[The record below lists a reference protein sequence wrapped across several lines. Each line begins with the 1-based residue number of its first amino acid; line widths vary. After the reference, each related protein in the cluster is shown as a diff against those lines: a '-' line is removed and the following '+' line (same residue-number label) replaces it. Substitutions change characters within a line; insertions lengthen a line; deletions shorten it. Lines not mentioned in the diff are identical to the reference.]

1 MKKENKQFPS
11 AEVGIEQI
19 EDYVILKSKEM
30 KYFWKFVQI

>member
-30 KYFWKFVQI
+30 GEMDKQLD